1 MRIALLTDIHANREA
16 LEATLAHV
24 ARQQVGRIAVLGDIV
39 GYGADP
45 VACTEIVM
53 DLAVSGA
60 LVLQGNHDEAV
71 ARDDVDM
78 NADALAAMVWTRGVL
93 GEAHRRFLAGLP
105 LTAREGDLLF
115 VHAGARNPGHWPYV
129 MTPRD
134 AELSFGA
141 TDARL
146 ILCGHTHVPA
156 LFSLQPN
163 RTCVGFTPVAGTP
176 VPLAAHRRWHA
187 VIGSVGQPRDGIAAA
202 AYAVLDLGQGVL
214 EPHRVP
220 YDHPAA
226 AAKIRAAGLP
236 DRLASRLAHGR

>member
-24 ARQQVGRIAVLGDIV
+24 ARQQVGRVAVLGDIV

-53 DLAVSGA
+53 DLAASGA

-71 ARDDVDM
+71 ARDDADM
-78 NADALAAMVWTRGVL
+78 NADALAAMAWTRGVL

-105 LTAREGDLLF
+105 LTAREGDLLL
-115 VHAGARNPGHWPYV
+115 VHAGARNPGQWPYV

-146 ILCGHTHVPA
+146 IVCGHTHVPA

-163 RTCVGFTPVAGTP
+163 RTCVAFTPVAGSP
-176 VPLAAHRRWHA
+176 VPLAAHRRWH
-187 VIGSVGQPRDGIAAA
+187 VVVGSVGQPRDGIAAA

>member
-1 MRIALLTDIHANREA
+1 MRIALLSDIHANREA

-45 VACTEIVM
+45 AACTEIVM
-53 DLAVSGA
+53 DLAASGA
-60 LVLQGNHDEAV
+60 LVLKGNHDEAV
-71 ARDDVDM
+71 ARDDADM

-93 GEAHRRFLAGLP
+93 GDAHRRFLAGLP
-105 LTAREGDLLF
+105 LAAREGDLLL
-115 VHAGARNPGHWPYV
+115 VHAGARNPGQWPYV

-146 ILCGHTHVPA
+146 IVCGHTHVPA

-163 RTCVGFTPVAGTP
+163 RTCVGFTPVAGSP
-176 VPLAAHRRWHA
+176 VPLAAHRRWH
-187 VIGSVGQPRDGIAAA
+187 VVVGSVGQPRDGVAAA
-202 AYAVLDLGQGVL
+202 AYAVLDLGQGML

-236 DRLASRLAHGR
+236 DRLASRLALGR

>member
-53 DLAVSGA
+53 DLAASGA

-115 VHAGARNPGHWPYV
+115 VHAGARNPGQWPYV

-141 TDARL
+141 SDARL

>member
-1 MRIALLTDIHANREA
+1 MRIALIADIHANREA

-24 ARQQVGRIAVLGDIV
+24 ARQQVGRIAVLGDVV

-53 DLAVSGA
+53 DLAASGA

-71 ARDDVDM
+71 ARDDADM

-105 LTAREGDLLF
+105 LSTREGDLLL
-115 VHAGARNPGHWPYV
+115 VHAGARHPGQWPYV

-146 ILCGHTHVPA
+146 IVCGHTHVPA

-163 RTCVGFTPVAGTP
+163 RTCIAFTPVAGSP
-176 VPLAAHRRWHA
+176 VPLAAHRRWH
-187 VIGSVGQPRDGIAAA
+187 VVVGSVGQPRDGIAAA

-236 DRLASRLAHGR
+236 DRLASRLALGR